1 MADGTNKNTS
11 ASYAMVRDLKPIKV
25 FCDLESDPFD
35 GWTVIMQR
43 INMDVDFNRT
53 WREYKSGFGKM
64 EKGQDFWL
72 GRWIKIIKIVD
83 WFFIKKLTPL
93 VRIKLAEPLSSQ
105 TEPHEAWFPK
115 DFFFTMMSFQ

>member
-1 MADGTNKNTS
+1 MALKWHFLGENSLFQHQVLRVRPSLSPAAKVGHLFADEASKNTTT
-11 ASYAMVRDLKPIKV
+11 SYAMVNNLRPIKV

-72 GRWIKIIKIVD
+72 GELLKRGL
-83 WFFIKKLTPL
+83 LT
-93 VRIKLAEPLSSQ
+93 
-105 TEPHEAWFPK
+105 
-115 DFFFTMMSFQ
+115 